1 MPSHQAL
8 LLQAQDDEIED
19 QDTER
24 QHAPIQYP
32 KLADIMGEEFRNDE
46 VFSQHPCSSNK
57 NQLSNTLHRQTE
69 NNA

>member
-1 MPSHQAL
+1 MLHVGSLGPCVATFVGGEMPSHQAL

-46 VFSQHPCSSNK
+46 VFS
-57 NQLSNTLHRQTE
+57 
-69 NNA
+69 